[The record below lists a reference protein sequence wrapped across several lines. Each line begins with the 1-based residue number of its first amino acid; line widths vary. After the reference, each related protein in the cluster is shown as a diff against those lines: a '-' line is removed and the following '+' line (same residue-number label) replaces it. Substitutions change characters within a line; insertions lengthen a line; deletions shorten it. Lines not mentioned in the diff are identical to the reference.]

1 MSERNERVT
10 SLIREFAATFVQ
22 QEANTD
28 PLITVTRVNISQD
41 HSKCTIFFTTMPEGR
56 EQDAQIFLKR
66 ISGEMRRFIMKK
78 SNLKIIPHFDFAIDA
93 GERHRQH
100 TDEVFRE
107 IEDGTR

>member
-1 MSERNERVT
+1 MSERNDRVT

-56 EQDAQIFLKR
+56 ERDAEIFLTR
-66 ISGEMRRFIMKK
+66 IAGEMRRFIMKK
-78 SNLKIIPHFDFAIDA
+78 SNLKIVPHFDFALDV

-107 IEDGTR
+107 IEDGKR